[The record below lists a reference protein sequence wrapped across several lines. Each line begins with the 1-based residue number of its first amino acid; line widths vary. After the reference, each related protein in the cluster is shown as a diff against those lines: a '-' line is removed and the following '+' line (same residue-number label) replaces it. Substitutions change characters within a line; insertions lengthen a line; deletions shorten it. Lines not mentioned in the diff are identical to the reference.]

1 MFFLVLENKIIKFL
15 ADFPVDNGEFFKILH
30 YRYSSFKFTV
40 LTRETFYIKL
50 LGITASLFEIIISEL
65 AIISE

>member
-1 MFFLVLENKIIKFL
+1 MFFLALENKIIKFL
-15 ADFPVDNGEFFKILH
+15 ADFPVDIGEFFKILH
-30 YRYSSFKFTV
+30 RYSSFKFTI

-50 LGITASLFEIIISEL
+50 LGNTASLFEIIISEL